1 MCPPCALRAHTQ
13 ACGNNPVKVALN
25 SKLLRDKHME
35 TLVQIATSGEL
46 KALQQLDLS
55 NNQLT
60 DDGLSTLMSALD
72 SLPAL
77 KVISLKNN
85 RFTTDGL
92 TAAHAKLEERHVGE
106 DES

>member
-1 MCPPCALRAHTQ
+1 
-13 ACGNNPVKVALN
+13 
-25 SKLLRDKHME
+25 ME
-35 TLVQIATSGEL
+35 TLVQIATSSEL
-46 KALQQLDLS
+46 KTLQQLDLS

-72 SLPAL
+72 SLSAL

-85 RFTTDGL
+85 RFTTDGH

-106 DES
+106 DEC